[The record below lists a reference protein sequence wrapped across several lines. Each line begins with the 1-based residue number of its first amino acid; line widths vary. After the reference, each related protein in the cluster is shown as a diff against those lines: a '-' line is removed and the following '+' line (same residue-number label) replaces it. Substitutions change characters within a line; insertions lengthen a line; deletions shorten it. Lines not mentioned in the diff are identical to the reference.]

1 MGDGRLAPIF
11 IVSKGRT
18 RQPLTIRAL
27 DKMGVDFSVI
37 VEPEEVAAYANVAG
51 RERIL
56 ALPHEYK
63 EEYDLLDGLGLTK
76 STGPGPARNFA
87 WDQAALTSAPFHW
100 VMDDNIR
107 YFSRRDG
114 GHIRTYTDAT
124 PFMLME
130 QWADQWENLAMLG
143 PQYMGFAMQI
153 SRPFVLNTRIYSCN
167 LIRTD
172 VPFRWRGRYNEDT
185 ILSLD
190 MLEAGWV
197 TALFYM
203 VLQQKRGTQRMA
215 GGNTTEFYADEGTGP
230 KTAMLIR
237 EYPGV
242 TRWINWMGRP
252 HHRVDYSRYARNFL
266 RRRPDATPLDLRLKA
281 VRRPFPQ

>member
-18 RQPLTIRAL
+18 HRPLTIRAL

-51 RERIL
+51 RERVL

-87 WDQAALTSAPFHW
+87 WDQAALTSAPYHW

-107 YFSRRDG
+107 QFSRRDG
-114 GHIRTYTDAT
+114 GRVRAYIDAT
-124 PFMLME
+124 PFSLME
-130 QWADQWENLAMLG
+130 QWAAQWENLAMLG
-143 PQYMGFAMQI
+143 PEYQGFAEPKRTP
-153 SRPFVLNTRIYSCN
+153 RPLRLNTRIYSCN

-197 TALFYM
+197 TALFHI
-203 VLQQKRGTQRMA
+203 VLQLKQGTQRMA
-215 GGNTTEFYADEGTGP
+215 GGNTADFYTAEGTGP

-242 TRWINWMGRP
+242 TRWTNWRGRP
-252 HHRVDYSRYARNFL
+252 HHRVDYSRYASNFL
-266 RRRPDATPLDLRLKA
+266 RRKPDMPPLDLHLKA
-281 VRRPFPQ
+281 VRR